1 MVRRQGETCASDLYC
16 PDVRSALE
24 IYIERV
30 GESRG
35 VLAANVD
42 KVSPGGGGAC
52 LRRSKNAE
60 SARRTVP
67 PKTYYRNSFSDDQ
80 TDARPWRANSMSHSN
95 TVTIR
100 HLSFEVM
107 HDVPSCK

>member
-1 MVRRQGETCASDLYC
+1 MVRRQGETRASDLDC

-30 GESRG
+30 GESGG

-80 TDARPWRANSMSHSN
+80 TDARPWRATDASGP
-95 TVTIR
+95 T
-100 HLSFEVM
+100 
-107 HDVPSCK
+107 